1 MDYALTPDHKISYTG
16 HKMPMRYVAE
26 MFCDRLAACK
36 IYLKDQYTDAA
47 PYDYFMHSRED
58 IPIHPETGAELEKM
72 LRVLKDE
79 GEDAAFRYVRKR
91 LKESL

>member
-1 MDYALTPDHKISYTG
+1 
-16 HKMPMRYVAE
+16 
-26 MFCDRLAACK
+26 
-36 IYLKDQYTDAA
+36 
-47 PYDYFMHSRED
+47 MHSRED
-58 IPIHPETGAELEKM
+58 IPIHPETAAELEKM